1 MLSISL
7 PSNIFFLHFLRSVDS
22 SCPPLLLSLKKK
34 KNKVCRHEG
43 VKKSEKKID
52 VLAVAAYDN
61 NGTTLEN
68 KHKHLC
74 NCHFAKNH
82 LVLVH

>member
-1 MLSISL
+1 M
-7 PSNIFFLHFLRSVDS
+7 
-22 SCPPLLLSLKKK
+22 
-34 KNKVCRHEG
+34 CRHEG

-61 NGTTLEN
+61 NGTLEN

-74 NCHFAKNH
+74 NGHFAKNH

>member
-1 MLSISL
+1 M
-7 PSNIFFLHFLRSVDS
+7 
-22 SCPPLLLSLKKK
+22 
-34 KNKVCRHEG
+34 CRHEG

-74 NCHFAKNH
+74 KWPFCKEPFSPCTLTDCAQFTKCSFSNSISRQSQVRF
-82 LVLVH
+82 LD

>member
-1 MLSISL
+1 M
-7 PSNIFFLHFLRSVDS
+7 
-22 SCPPLLLSLKKK
+22 
-34 KNKVCRHEG
+34 CRHEG

-74 NCHFAKNH
+74 NGHFAKNH
-82 LVLVH
+82 LVLAH